1 MLAYRHEGFWHRM
14 DTLRDKQ
21 FLELLWA
28 SSKAPWALA
37 WNIAF
42 VALRLFNVFGIH
54 EVSQRLIPNLI
65 RLPENDTPVELTPR
79 EQGRDL
85 LFEDDVV
92 NALLQASGY
101 DCTRFTMFVPRAR
114 FASEKWARLWRT
126 AVNKPRE
133 LLQ

>member
-37 WNIAF
+37 CNIAF

-79 EQGRDL
+79 EQGRDCCL
-85 LFEDDVV
+85 K
-92 NALLQASGY
+92 
-101 DCTRFTMFVPRAR
+101 MM
-114 FASEKWARLWRT
+114 
-126 AVNKPRE
+126 
-133 LLQ
+133 